1 MTIVEFYDSDPI
13 ENAVSLLLEGA
24 EKIIYIGYN
33 SKQLKRVIED
43 YSEIASNKGILVEF
57 DSKTA
62 NRNDLLSITTVLE
75 NIVEAEKECV
85 FDLSGGDDLYLV
97 AAGIVFEK
105 NKDKVQLHRFN
116 VRNGELKDCD
126 ADGNVLRTKFE
137 ELSLNEIIKCSSGRI
152 VYERNK
158 DKVQLHRFNVHN
170 GKLSDCDADGN
181 ILKTSFKELS
191 LNEIIRCSGGRIIYD
206 TEEPLT
212 THIWDFTPD
221 FVSDVEVLWGLCT
234 KNNRYWNMMISSI
247 GQNTVYKNDDL
258 LSIEINYNAL
268 ENSLNNKGVND
279 NYVKEFFKKLSS
291 CGFIKDLVITE
302 HTLSYKYKNNDIK
315 ECLSKAGL
323 LLELFIMIKAT
334 ALKNEDGSS
343 YYTDALTGVMIDWND
358 EEIEDRRP
366 VRNEIDVLLVKGLV
380 PVFVSCKNGEV
391 EVDELYKLST
401 VANRF
406 GGKCAKKVIIA
417 PSIDEMGKKA
427 EYIAERANEMG
438 IKIIKDF
445 DEFTDGKLNSVL
457 KNLYC

>member
-43 YSEIASNKGILVEF
+43 YSEIASNKGVLVEF

-97 AAGIVFEK
+97 AAG
-105 NKDKVQLHRFN
+105 
-116 VRNGELKDCD
+116 
-126 ADGNVLRTKFE
+126 
-137 ELSLNEIIKCSSGRI
+137 I

-206 TEEPLT
+206 AEEPLA

-279 NYVKEFFKKLSS
+279 NYIKDFFKKLSS

>member
-1 MTIVEFYDSDPI
+1 MKSGIKMTIVEFYDSDPI
-13 ENAVSLLLEGA
+13 ENAVSLLLEGT

-97 AAGIVFEK
+97 AAGIV
-105 NKDKVQLHRFN
+105 
-116 VRNGELKDCD
+116 
-126 ADGNVLRTKFE
+126 
-137 ELSLNEIIKCSSGRI
+137 
-152 VYERNK
+152 YERNK
-158 DKVQLHRFNVHN
+158 DKVQLHRFNVRN

-206 TEEPLT
+206 TEEPLA

-247 GQNTVYKNDDL
+247 GQNTVYKNDDF

-406 GGKCAKKVIIA
+406 GGKCAKKVIVA

>member
-1 MTIVEFYDSDPI
+1 MKSGIEMTIVEFYDSDPI

-75 NIVEAEKECV
+75 NIVEVEKECV

-97 AAGIVFEK
+97 AAGIVYER

-116 VRNGELKDCD
+116 VRNG
-126 ADGNVLRTKFE
+126 
-137 ELSLNEIIKCSSGRI
+137 
-152 VYERNK
+152 
-158 DKVQLHRFNVHN
+158 
-170 GKLSDCDADGN
+170 KLSDCDADGN
-181 ILKTSFKELS
+181 VLQTSFKELS
-191 LNEIIRCSGGRIIYD
+191 LNEIVKCSGGRIIYD

-380 PVFVSCKNGEV
+380 SVFVSCKNGEV

>member
-1 MTIVEFYDSDPI
+1 MSKESGAKMTIVEFYDADPI
-13 ENAVSLLLEGA
+13 ENAVSLLLKGA

-97 AAGIVFEK
+97 AAGIV
-105 NKDKVQLHRFN
+105 
-116 VRNGELKDCD
+116 
-126 ADGNVLRTKFE
+126 
-137 ELSLNEIIKCSSGRI
+137 
-152 VYERNK
+152 YERNK

-206 TEEPLT
+206 TEEPLA

-221 FVSDVEVLWGLCT
+221 FVSDVVVLWGLCT

-268 ENSLNNKGVND
+268 ENSLNNKGVNE
-279 NYVKEFFKKLSS
+279 NYVKEFFKKLSG